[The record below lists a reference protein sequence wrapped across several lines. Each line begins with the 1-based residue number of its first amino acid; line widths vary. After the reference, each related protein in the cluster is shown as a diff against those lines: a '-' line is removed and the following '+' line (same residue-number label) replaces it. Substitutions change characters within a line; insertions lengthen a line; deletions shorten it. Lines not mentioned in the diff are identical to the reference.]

1 MANTYTLIE
10 AKTLATAVATVQFT
24 SIPQTY
30 TDLKLVYSVRNSGSA
45 DPWYQVLI
53 QFNSDS
59 TAANYPYRYIYGLA
73 SSAGSG
79 TGNQAVGYSVSS
91 SATANTFSNGE
102 IYIPNYTNS
111 SNYKSIS
118 GDVVNE
124 NNASTN
130 IVALYATLWQGTPA
144 AITSLTL
151 TQTANNFVQYSTFYL
166 YGIKN
171 S

>member
-10 AKTLATAVATVQFT
+10 AKTLGSAVSSVTFS

-30 TDLKLVYSVRNSGSA
+30 TDLKLVYSARNSGSA

-53 QFNSDS
+53 QFNSDT
-59 TAANYPYRYIYGLA
+59 TAANYPYRYLYNA
-73 SSAGSG
+73 SG
-79 TGNQAVGYSVSS
+79 TPGGGSGNQAIGYSVSDA
-91 SATANTFSNGE
+91 ATANTFSNGE
-102 IYIPNYTNS
+102 IYIPNYTNT
-111 SNYKSIS
+111 SNYKSTS

-124 NNASTN
+124 NNSATN
-130 IVALYATLWQGTPA
+130 IMALYATSWTGTAA
-144 AITSLTL
+144 AITSLIL
-151 TQTANNFVQYSTFYL
+151 SQSANNFVANSTFYL